1 MDLLSLK
8 DWKTKMLVFY
18 RGPPSISLDLVDED
32 EVYLKQ
38 LVCESEKR
46 RIFQEKAVN
55 FRLDFFLALT

>member
-1 MDLLSLK
+1 MI
-8 DWKTKMLVFY
+8 FY

-38 LVCESEKR
+38 LVCELEKR